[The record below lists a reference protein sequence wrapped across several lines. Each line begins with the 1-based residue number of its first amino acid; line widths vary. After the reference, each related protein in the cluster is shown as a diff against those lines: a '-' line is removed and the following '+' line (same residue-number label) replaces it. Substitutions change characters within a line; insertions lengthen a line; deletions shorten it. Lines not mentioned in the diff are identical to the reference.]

1 LDPAP
6 PAGGATLGE
15 VAVVGDYAYALEY
28 KTLRVLDISNPA
40 FPAEVGTLEGFGLGR
55 GITISGDY
63 AYVAD
68 QSFGLHVVD
77 ISNPGSPIEVG
88 LLGSLGQAWDVA
100 VSGNYAFVGDAGG
113 SLRVVDITTPSLPS
127 EVASLPMGSIRDVVI
142 EGSYL
147 YLAVRTSGLRI
158 FDISNPITPVEV
170 GFVNPGGVCV
180 DIAILNDRAYM
191 ANETRGVFA
200 IDISDPTMPV
210 QVASF
215 ETGDSAYGV
224 AVVGKT
230 VYVADSGYGLWVLED
245 DLATPA
251 FLISFSAKRWDGSA
265 IIDCRFIENLGRD
278 RLGIWR
284 QENEGPLD
292 YLGEFS
298 QTDLSHYQFVDHS
311 PPAGQVDYLLQVI
324 AEDGSTQWL
333 GQARLPAASVNAA
346 LILEPGRPNPFNP
359 LTTLSYHLPTPGRV
373 RLSIYDARGR
383 HLVELAAQDETAGWH
398 TREWNGTSDTGRA
411 MPSGV
416 YFAKIETPD
425 GVRTRKLL
433 LAR

>member
-1 LDPAP
+1 M
-6 PAGGATLGE
+6 
-15 VAVVGDYAYALEY
+15 
-28 KTLRVLDISNPA
+28 
-40 FPAEVGTLEGFGLGR
+40 
-55 GITISGDY
+55 
-63 AYVAD
+63 AD

-77 ISNPGSPIEVG
+77 ISNPGSPSEVG

-100 VSGNYAFVGDAGG
+100 VSGNHAFVGDAGG
-113 SLRVVDITTPSLPS
+113 SLRVVDVSTPSLPS
-127 EVASLPMGSIRDVVI
+127 EVASLPMGSVRDVVI
-142 EGSYL
+142 EGNYL

-158 FDISNPITPVEV
+158 FDISNPIAPVEV
-170 GFVNPGGVCV
+170 GFVNPGGASI
-180 DIAILNDRAYM
+180 DIAILNDRAYL
-191 ANETRGVFA
+191 ANDTRGVVV
-200 IDISDPTMPV
+200 IDISDPTIPV
-210 QVASF
+210 KVASF
-215 ETGDSAYGV
+215 ETGDSAFGV

-230 VYVADSGYGLWVLED
+230 VYVADSGYGLWILED

-251 FLISFSAKRWDGSA
+251 FLISFTAERHNESA
-265 IIDCRFIENLGRD
+265 IIDCRFIESLGRD

-284 QENEGPLD
+284 QENEGRLE

-298 QTDLSHYQFVDHS
+298 QTDLANYRFVDPS

-333 GQARLPAASVNAA
+333 GQARLPAASVKAA

-359 LTTLSYHLPTPGRV
+359 LTTLSYHLPAPGRV

-383 HLVELAAQDETAGWH
+383 HLVDLIAQDETAGWH
-398 TREWNGTSDTGRA
+398 TREWNGTSGTGSA

-416 YFAKIETPD
+416 YLARIETPA